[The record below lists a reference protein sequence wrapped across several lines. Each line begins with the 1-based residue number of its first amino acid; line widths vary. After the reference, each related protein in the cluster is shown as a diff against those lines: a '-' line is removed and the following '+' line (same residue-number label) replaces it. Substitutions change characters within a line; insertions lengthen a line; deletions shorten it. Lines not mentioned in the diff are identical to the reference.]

1 MHTRVLLRRERLRLA
16 NELKDLEVPSWCAD
30 AHDFVRYHRELLES
44 QEVSKQIH
52 LWIDLTFGINAT
64 GPASIRERNCPLVV
78 KGDAYRGSKV
88 STSSPG
94 AARLF
99 SVPHPRRAVSTPEK
113 LEGVSILETYLDG
126 TATSGKAHTS
136 LRQFSDRD
144 AIESVDACLT
154 EGSSPT
160 TTPEKCAALL
170 RSVYGFGDERGRVS
184 AGAVFRVADRG
195 RARHQ

>member
-1 MHTRVLLRRERLRLA
+1 MVCGRSRRFR
-16 NELKDLEVPSWCAD
+16 EVSSGVA
-30 AHDFVRYHRELLES
+30 RKSR
-44 QEVSKQIH
+44 VSKQIH

-126 TATSGKAHTS
+126 APTSGKAHTS

-144 AIESVDACLT
+144 AIESVDACLR
-154 EGSSPT
+154 EGPPATSHSGEMCRPPT
-160 TTPEKCAALL
+160 KRL
-170 RSVYGFGDERGRVS
+170 RLRRRAGRVS
-184 AGAVFRVADRG
+184 AGAVQRIEDRG